1 MNTLT
6 TQPVSAAGDARVTR
20 RLVLGGTAAGLIVG
34 IAGCSGSSLPLISA
48 PDPDDEVRLGVA
60 RSEQALV
67 AAYDA
72 AIAATPAAADQLRTF
87 RDQHQAHFTAVS
99 EGLDP
104 AALTPASSPASAS
117 PGKSPTG
124 LRGLRRMEVAA
135 ARQRIEAC
143 TAATAGDLAELLAR
157 IAASESGHAAAL
169 SGPVS

>member
-6 TQPVSAAGDARVTR
+6 TQPASAAGDARVTR
-20 RLVLGGTAAGLIVG
+20 RLLLGGTAAGLIVG
-34 IAGCSGSSLPLISA
+34 AAGCSGSSLPLISA

-60 RSEQALV
+60 RSEQALI

-72 AIAATPAAADQLRTF
+72 AIAATPAAAEQLRTF

-104 AALTPASSPASAS
+104 AALTPASAS
-117 PGKSPTG
+117 PGRSATG